1 MKDIT
6 FLNPE
11 MFWLF
16 AALPFAI
23 AWYIWKFRQQTAT
36 LTVSSLNGFKVKP
49 SLLARLRP
57 VLFAFRLLAL
67 SCIIV
72 ALARPRTVDINSKNP
87 SVRGI
92 DIVMAIDVSA
102 SMLAQDLKPDRLE
115 ALKKV
120 AANFV
125 DARVNDRIGLVL
137 YAGESYT
144 RVPVTSDKQIV
155 KDAIN
160 SIKYNEKDEEFSRG
174 TGIGVGLA
182 TAINRLR
189 DSKAKSKVIILLT
202 DGENN
207 AGQIDPRTAADI
219 AKEYKIKVYTI
230 GIGTNGSAPF
240 PVARNRATG
249 KWILQNV
256 PVTIDETLLKEIA
269 EKTTGTYFRATSNSK
284 LQSIYDQINKLE
296 TTEIKEQKFYNYNEK
311 FRPLVWVAFGL
322 LLAEIVAR
330 KTLYRS
336 FI

>member
-1 MKDIT
+1 MENIT

-16 AALPFAI
+16 AALPLAI
-23 AWYIWKFRQQTAT
+23 AWYVWKYRQQTAT

-49 SLLARLRP
+49 SILARLKP
-57 VLFAFRLLAL
+57 VLFAFRILAMG
-67 SCIIV
+67 CIIV

-120 AANFV
+120 ASKFV
-125 DARVNDRIGLVL
+125 DERPNDRIGLVV
-137 YAGESYT
+137 YAGEAYT
-144 RVPVTSDKQIV
+144 RVPVTSDKKIV
-155 KDAIN
+155 KDAIK
-160 SIKYNEKDEEFSRG
+160 SIKYDEGVLADG
-174 TGIGVGLA
+174 TAIGVGLA

-207 AGQIDPRTAADI
+207 TGQIDPRTAADI

-230 GIGTNGSAPF
+230 GIGTNGMAPF
-240 PVARNRATG
+240 PVNKNPITG
-249 KWILQNV
+249 KWMLVNV
-256 PVTIDETLLKEIA
+256 PVEIDQDLLQEIA
-269 EKTTGTYFRATSNSK
+269 KKTDGVYFRATSNSK
-284 LQSIYDQINKLE
+284 LKSIYDQINKLE
-296 TTEIKEQKFYNYNEK
+296 TTEIKEQKFYNYTEK
-311 FRPLVWVAFGL
+311 YRPWVWVAFGL
-322 LLAEIVAR
+322 LLAEAVAR

>member
-16 AALPFAI
+16 ALLPFAI
-23 AWYIWKFRQQTAT
+23 AWYIWKRKKQTAT
-36 LTVSSLNGFKVKP
+36 LTISSFEGFKARP
-49 SLLARLRP
+49 SILAKLKP
-57 VLFAFRLLAL
+57 VLFAFRILAL

-72 ALARPRTVDINSKNP
+72 AMARPRTVDVNSKY
-87 SVRGI
+87 SSTRGI
-92 DIVMAIDVSA
+92 DIVMAIDVSE
-102 SMLAQDLKPDRLE
+102 SMLAQDLKPNRLE

-120 AANFV
+120 AARFV
-125 DARVNDRIGLVL
+125 DARPNDRIGLVV

-155 KDAIN
+155 KDAIKG
-160 SIKYNEKDEEFSRG
+160 IQYEDDVLERG

-189 DSKAKSKVIILLT
+189 ESKAKSRVIILLT

-207 AGQIDPRTAADI
+207 TGQIDPRTAADI

-230 GIGTNGSAPF
+230 GIGTNGKAMF
-240 PVARNRATG
+240 PAHDPITG
-249 KWILQNV
+249 RTQYI
-256 PVTIDETLLKEIA
+256 PADVTIDETLLKEIA
-269 EKTTGTYFRATSNSK
+269 KKTDGTYFRATSNSK
-284 LQSIYDQINKLE
+284 LQSVYDQINKLE
-296 TTEIKEQKFYNYNEK
+296 TSEIKEQKFYNYNEK
-311 FRPLVWVAFGL
+311 YRPLVWIAFGL
-322 LLAEIVAR
+322 LLAEVVAR

>member
-23 AWYIWKFRQQTAT
+23 AWYVWKRRQQTAT
-36 LTVSSLNGFKVKP
+36 LTVSSLNGFRATP
-49 SLLARLRP
+49 SLLARLKP
-57 VLFAFRLLAL
+57 VLFGFRILAL
-67 SCIIV
+67 GCIIV
-72 ALARPRTVDINSKNP
+72 ALARPRTVDINTKNP

-92 DIVMAIDVSA
+92 DIVMAVDVSA
-102 SMLAQDLKPDRLE
+102 SMLARDLKPDRME

-120 AANFV
+120 AAKFV
-125 DARVNDRIGLVL
+125 DERPNDRIGLVL
-137 YAGESYT
+137 YAGESFT

-155 KDAIN
+155 KDAIK
-160 SIKYNEKDEEFSRG
+160 SIKYEDDVLAQG

-207 AGQIDPRTAADI
+207 TGQIDPRTAADI

-230 GIGTNGSAPF
+230 GIGTNGNAPF
-240 PVARNRATG
+240 PVDKDAATG
-249 KWILQNV
+249 RLIFQNV
-256 PVTIDETLLKEIA
+256 PVKIDEALLKEIA
-269 EKTTGTYFRATSNSK
+269 QKTDGVYFRATSNSK
-284 LQSIYDQINKLE
+284 LQSIYNQINKLE
-296 TTEIKEQKFYNYNEK
+296 TTEIKEQKFYNYTEK
-311 FRPLVWVAFGL
+311 FRPWVWVAFGL
-322 LLAEIVAR
+322 LLAEAVAR

>member
-16 AALPFAI
+16 ALLPFAI
-23 AWYIWKFRQQTAT
+23 AWYIWKRRLQTAT

-49 SLLARLRP
+49 SLLARLKP
-57 VLFAFRLLAL
+57 VLFVFRILAL

-72 ALARPRTVDINSKNP
+72 ALARPRTVDISSKNP

-92 DIVMAIDVSA
+92 DIVMAIDVSG

-120 AANFV
+120 AARFV
-125 DARVNDRIGLVL
+125 DGRPNDRIGLVL
-137 YAGESYT
+137 YAGESFT

-155 KDAIN
+155 KEAIKT
-160 SIKYNEKDEEFSRG
+160 IKFEEGVLANG

-230 GIGTNGSAPF
+230 GVGTNGNAPF
-240 PVARNRATG
+240 PVGKDASG
-249 KWILQNV
+249 KWVFQNV
-256 PVTIDETLLKEIA
+256 PVTIDEALLKEIA
-269 EKTTGTYFRATSNSK
+269 QKTDGTYFRATSNSK

-296 TTEIKEQKFYNYNEK
+296 TTEIKEQKFYNYTEK

-322 LLAEIVAR
+322 LLAEVIAR